1 MHGSLQ
7 QKSEIADGM
16 QIDWDVPIAMDD
28 GIVLRADVFR
38 PLEPG
43 RYPVILSYGPYGKGL
58 AFQEGWKNAWERL
71 VTMHPNVLEGTSAKY
86 ANFEVVDP
94 EKWVPDGYAVVRVD
108 SRGAGRSPGFLDPK
122 SVRETKDLH
131 DCIEWAGVQPWS
143 NGKVGLN
150 GISYFATNQWYVAP
164 LRPPHLAAMCVWEGA
179 SDYYRENTHHGG
191 ILSTFALT
199 VNDFG
204 VWPIQHG
211 VGERGYRS
219 RVTGELVSGPE
230 TLSPEELK
238 KNRIDLARSLLS
250 HPLDDRYY
258 RDRAPD
264 WSKVT
269 VPFLSAANW
278 GGVGLHPRGNFEG
291 FMRAASAQKWL
302 EAHGS
307 THWAHF
313 YSSYGEALQKRFF
326 AHFLKGED
334 NGFDRHPRVQLQV
347 RHPGEKFVERHEH
360 EWPLARTQWTKFYLD
375 PAANMLG
382 PREPAAAATLTY
394 DPLGDGLTFLT
405 PPLAHELE
413 ITGPVAAKLFV
424 SSASTD
430 ADLFLVLRV
439 FAPDGKEVVFQGS
452 NDPRTPVGLGW
463 LRASHRKL
471 DPTLSLQYRPYHT
484 HDEVQPLTPHEPV
497 ELDVEIWPT
506 CIVIPPGYRLGLSIR
521 GNDYRYPDAPPLKVP
536 NLWYEMTGVGPFRHD
551 FPADR
556 PPAIFGAHVTLHF
569 EPDRQPYVLLPV
581 IPPN

>member
-1 MHGSLQ
+1 M
-7 QKSEIADGM
+7 KIE
-16 QIDWDVPIAMDD
+16 WDVPIEMDD

-38 PLEPG
+38 PATEG

-58 AFQEGWKNAWERL
+58 AFQEGWKNAWDRL
-71 VTMHPNVLEGTSAKY
+71 VVMHPNVLEGTSAKY

-94 EKWVPDGYAVVRVD
+94 EKWVPDGYVIVRVD
-108 SRGAGRSPGFLDPK
+108 GRGAGRSPGFLDPK

-131 DCIEWAGVQPWS
+131 DCIEWAGTQPWS
-143 NGKVGLN
+143 SGKVGLN

-164 LRPPHLAAMCVWEGA
+164 LQPPHLAAMCVWEGA

-211 VGERGYRS
+211 MGERGRRS

-238 KNRIDLARSLLS
+238 KNRIDLAKSLLS

-258 RDRAPD
+258 RDRVPD
-264 WSKVT
+264 WSKVK

-291 FMRAASAQKWL
+291 FMRAASEQKWL
-302 EAHGS
+302 ETHGS

-334 NGFDRHPRVQLQV
+334 NGWDRQPRVQLQV
-347 RHPGEKFVERHEH
+347 RHPGEKFVERREN
-360 EWPLARTQWTKFYLD
+360 EWPIARTQWTKFY
-375 PAANMLG
+375 PAPDGSFG
-382 PREPAAAATLTY
+382 PNEPAERTSLTY
-394 DPLGDGLTFLT
+394 DPMGDGLTFLT
-405 PPLAHELE
+405 PPLEQELE
-413 ITGPVAAKLFV
+413 ITGPVAAKLIV
-424 SSASTD
+424 SSASRD

-452 NDPRTPVGLGW
+452 NDPRTPVALGW

-471 DPTLSLQYRPYHT
+471 DPALTLPYRPYHP
-484 HDEVQPLTPHEPV
+484 HDEVQPLTPGVPV

-506 CIVIPPGYRLGLSIR
+506 CIVVPQGYRIGFSIR
-521 GNDYRYPDAPPLKVP
+521 GNDYRYDAPPLKVP
-536 NLWYEMTGVGPFRHD
+536 GLWYEMTGVGPFVHNS
-551 FPADR
+551 PEDR
-556 PPAIFGAHVTLHF
+556 PPEVFGATVTLYF
-569 EPDRQPYVLLPV
+569 EPGQQPYVLLPI
-581 IPPN
+581 IPPR

>member
-1 MHGSLQ
+1 M
-7 QKSEIADGM
+7 KIE
-16 QIDWDVPIAMDD
+16 WDVPIEMDD
-28 GIVLRADVFR
+28 GIVLRADIFR
-38 PLEPG
+38 PATEG
-43 RYPVILSYGPYGKGL
+43 RFPVILSYGPYGKGL
-58 AFQEGWKNAWERL
+58 AFQEGWKNAWDRL
-71 VTMHPNVLEGTSAKY
+71 VTMHPNVLEGTSATY

-94 EKWVPDGYAVVRVD
+94 EKWVPDGYAIVRVD

-131 DCIEWAGVQPWS
+131 DCIEWAGTQPWS

-164 LRPPHLAAMCVWEGA
+164 LQPPHLAAMCVWEGA

-211 VGERGYRS
+211 MGERGRRS
-219 RVTGELVSGPE
+219 RATGELVSGPE

-238 KNRIDLARSLLS
+238 KNRIDLAKSLLS

-258 RDRAPD
+258 RDRVPD
-264 WSKVT
+264 WSKVK

-278 GGVGLHPRGNFEG
+278 GGLGLHPRGNFEG
-291 FMRAASAQKWL
+291 FMRAASEQKWL

-313 YSSYGEALQKRFF
+313 YSTYGEALQKRFF

-334 NGFDRHPRVQLQV
+334 NGWDRQPRVQLQV
-347 RHPGEKFVERHEH
+347 RHPGEKFVERHEN
-360 EWPLARTQWTKFYLD
+360 EWPIARTQWTKFY
-375 PAANMLG
+375 PAPDGSFG
-382 PREPAAAATLTY
+382 PREPAERTLLAY
-394 DPLGDGLTFLT
+394 DPMGDGLTFLT
-405 PPLAHELE
+405 PPLEQELE
-413 ITGPVAAKLFV
+413 ITGPVAAKLIV
-424 SSASTD
+424 SSQSRD

-452 NDPRTPVGLGW
+452 NDPRTPVSLGW
-463 LRASHRKL
+463 LRASHRRL
-471 DPTLSLQYRPYHT
+471 DPARTLPYRPYHP
-484 HDEVQPLTPHEPV
+484 HDAIEPLAPGVPV

-506 CIVIPPGYRLGLSIR
+506 CIVVPQGYRIGFSIR
-521 GNDYRYPDAPPLKVP
+521 GNDYRYDAPPLKVP
-536 NLWYEMTGVGPFRHD
+536 GLWYEMTGVGPFEHNSPEDR
-551 FPADR
+551 PADV
-556 PPAIFGAHVTLHF
+556 FGATVTLHF
-569 EPDRQPYVLLPV
+569 EPGRQPYVLLPI
-581 IPPN
+581 IPPR

>member
-1 MHGSLQ
+1 M
-7 QKSEIADGM
+7 KIE
-16 QIDWDVPIAMDD
+16 WDVPIEMDD
-28 GIVLRADVFR
+28 GIVLRADIFR
-38 PLEPG
+38 PDAEG
-43 RYPVILSYGPYGKGL
+43 RYPVILTYGPYGKGL
-58 AFQEGWKNAWERL
+58 AFQEGWKNAWDRL
-71 VTMHPNVLEGTSAKY
+71 VAMHPNVLEGTSATY
-86 ANFEVVDP
+86 ANFETVDP
-94 EKWVPDGYAVVRVD
+94 EKWVPDGYVIVRVD

-131 DCIEWAGVQPWS
+131 DCIEWAGTQPWS

-164 LRPPHLAAMCVWEGA
+164 LQPPHLAAMCVWEGA

-211 VGERGYRS
+211 MGERGRRS
-219 RVTGELVSGPE
+219 RATGELVSGPE

-238 KNRIDLARSLLS
+238 KNRIDLAKSLLS

-258 RDRAPD
+258 RDRVPD
-264 WSKVT
+264 WSKVK

-278 GGVGLHPRGNFEG
+278 GGLGLHPRGNFEG
-291 FMRAASAQKWL
+291 FMHAAAAQKWL

-334 NGFDRHPRVQLQV
+334 NGWDRQPRVQLQV
-347 RHPGEKFVERHEH
+347 RHPGEKFVERHED
-360 EWPLARTQWTKFYLD
+360 EWPIARTQWTKFY
-375 PAANMLG
+375 PAPDGSFG
-382 PREPAAAATLTY
+382 PDEPAERTALAY
-394 DPLGDGLTFLT
+394 DPMGDGLTFLT
-405 PPLAHELE
+405 PPLEQELE

-424 SSASTD
+424 SSASKD

-452 NDPRTPVGLGW
+452 NDPRTPVALGW

-471 DPTLSLQYRPYHT
+471 DPARTLPYRPYHP
-484 HDEVQPLTPHEPV
+484 HDEVEPLTPGVPV

-506 CIVIPPGYRLGLSIR
+506 CIVVPQGYRIGFSIR
-521 GNDYRYPDAPPLKVP
+521 GNDYRYDAPPLKVP
-536 NLWYEMTGVGPFRHD
+536 GLWYEMTGVGPFRHD
-551 FPADR
+551 SPEDRPADV
-556 PPAIFGAHVTLHF
+556 FGATVTLHF
-569 EPDRQPYVLLPV
+569 EPGRQPYVLLPI
-581 IPPN
+581 IPPR